1 MVGAYELQNTFWR
14 LLMLIENN
22 IHFFISLLFFENL
35 TKDNRD
41 IVFEGD
47 VNCKAQIN
55 QAERIL
61 NEYGNSILR
70 LAYSFLHNM
79 SDAEDVLQDTL
90 IQYIKTAPFFDTVS
104 YEKAWLMRVAI
115 NISKNKISYN
125 KIRKTDELSE
135 NLEASEKEDLAFVW
149 DAVKKLP
156 TKYREVVHLYY
167 YEGYSTVQI
176 AQMLSKKE
184 ATVRSLLKRGREKL
198 KEILKVVYDFEE

>member
-1 MVGAYELQNTFWR
+1 
-14 LLMLIENN
+14 
-22 IHFFISLLFFENL
+22 
-35 TKDNRD
+35 
-41 IVFEGD
+41 
-47 VNCKAQIN
+47 
-55 QAERIL
+55 
-61 NEYGNSILR
+61 
-70 LAYSFLHNM
+70 
-79 SDAEDVLQDTL
+79 
-90 IQYIKTAPFFDTVS
+90 
-104 YEKAWLMRVAI
+104 MRVAI